1 MDILQQKQLIHLISQ
16 YNSTDKDII
25 KANIKRFIDASGLKN
40 QYIAEQSKL
49 SIQTIYQ
56 IRKVYNSYKVDFI
69 PALLISDILNINITE
84 LIQPMQLEQ
93 PEQDTKWTITAK
105 ENYIKDFNKMS
116 ITEVCKKYSITDKTA
131 KEYYRVFSL
140 EKVKSL

>member
-1 MDILQQKQLIHLISQ
+1 MDILQQKQLIQIINQ
-16 YNSTDKDII
+16 YNSIDKDII
-25 KANIKRFIDASGLKN
+25 KANLKRFMDASGLKN

-69 PALLISDILNINITE
+69 PALLIADILNISITE
-84 LIQPMQLEQ
+84 LMQPTEIKQ

-105 ENYIKDFNKMS
+105 QDYVSDFNKMP
-116 ITEVCKKYSITDKTA
+116 ITEVCEKYSVTDKTA

-140 EKVKSL
+140 ELVKLL